1 MIEQEVEVES
11 SDSDDENLYMRD
23 PIVGPIYNSN
33 LQESDSDNDENKD
46 AERLSGSC
54 EPQVQA
60 IDELID
66 ETDSADDTG
75 ELPDMKYRIPEQ
87 LTNFIFHESTAS
99 EVSSDVREAIERLS
113 SRIEHH

>member
-54 EPQVQA
+54 EPQV
-60 IDELID
+60 
-66 ETDSADDTG
+66 
-75 ELPDMKYRIPEQ
+75 
-87 LTNFIFHESTAS
+87 
-99 EVSSDVREAIERLS
+99 
-113 SRIEHH
+113 